1 MGAAVPAPHAPR
13 ASLEGELEF
22 DASHLDF
29 ENSTRIDEECGLY
42 PEPSN
47 SRPDRQVLEIDPA
60 SALYRQNPGR
70 ELGLG
75 QRRDPEPKHR
85 TRSAEQGQNASK
97 QTVVRVCLQTAPSFR
112 HGWSR

>member
-1 MGAAVPAPHAPR
+1 MGAAVPAPHASR
-13 ASLEGELEF
+13 ASIEGELAVH
-22 DASHLDF
+22 ASHLDF
-29 ENSTRIDEECGLY
+29 EEPTRIDEECGLY

-47 SRPDRQVLEIDPA
+47 SRPDRQVLEAHSA

-75 QRRDPEPKHR
+75 QRRDPKPKHR

-97 QTVVRVCLQTAPSFR
+97 QTVFRVCLQTAPQIR